1 MTVQM
6 QSRGELMAAVDL
18 GSNSFRLLIAK
29 EDGGQIVPVSMYRE
43 GVRLAGGLSD
53 SNEVAQ
59 EKLAE
64 ACSALE
70 RFRERLGAIAPGR
83 VRAVATSTYRVA
95 KNRAE
100 LLCASEAALGY
111 KIDVISGQEEAR
123 LIYLGCAHTLPWS
136 DQERL
141 IVDIGGG
148 STECIIGQR
157 YEPSLTESFLL
168 GAVTLSQNFFPGA
181 TVTAA
186 AFRKAEVFVRTRLEV
201 LQKRYKQGWHVAYGS
216 SGTIRAL
223 HEIVTE
229 NDFGEVITVDAL
241 LKLKSAMIEAGH
253 VNRLELAAL
262 KSSRAPVLP
271 GGLAILLGLM
281 QELNVQAIEP
291 AEGALRLGV
300 LYDLLHRSDEPS
312 NTDPRSITVSRLQ
325 NRYGVDQ
332 EQASRVAALAQTLWA
347 GVAQTTQDSLL
358 SWAAAVHEIGMAI
371 AHEGY
376 HRHSAYV
383 IEHSDLYGFS
393 EQERSALATLVLG
406 HTGTL
411 KKLNRDALS
420 SAQLM
425 RVVCLRLAAL
435 FCHGRI
441 DEMPTATLR
450 CQGESFLLQL
460 DGNWRS
466 KRPLTAALLDEETAR
481 WTKFG
486 VALTLGLRS

>member
-1 MTVQM
+1 MTARRQ
-6 QSRGELMAAVDL
+6 GGNEPLAAVDL

-29 EDGGQIVPVSMYRE
+29 EDGGQIVPISTYRE

-53 SNEVAQ
+53 SNEVAD

-64 ACSALE
+64 ACVALE
-70 RFRERLGAIAPGR
+70 RFRERLGTIPRDR

-95 KNRAE
+95 KNRAA
-100 LLCASEAALGY
+100 LLKASEQALGVG
-111 KIDVISGQEEAR
+111 IDVISGQEEAR

-148 STECIIGQR
+148 STEFIVGQR
-157 YEPSLTESFLL
+157 YEPELTESFPL

-186 AFRKAEVFVRTRLEV
+186 AFRKAEVFVRTRVEV
-201 LQKRYKQGWHVAYGS
+201 LQKRYKQGWPLAYGS

-229 NDFGEVITVDAL
+229 NNFGNAITVDAL
-241 LKLKSAMIEAGH
+241 LKLKGAMIDAGQ

-312 NTDPRSITVSRLQ
+312 NSDPRSITVARLQ
-325 NRYGVDQ
+325 NRYGADR
-332 EQASRVAALAQTLWA
+332 EQAERVGTLAQALWA
-347 GVAQTTQDSLL
+347 DVAQPAPDPQL

-371 AHEGY
+371 AHEDY

-383 IEHSDLYGFS
+383 IEHSELYGFS
-393 EQERSALATLVLG
+393 EQERSTLATLALG

-420 SAQLM
+420 SALLK
-425 RVVCLRLAAL
+425 RIVCLRLAAL
-435 FCHGRI
+435 FCHGRVN
-441 DEMPTATLR
+441 DVPTANLR
-450 CQGESFLLQL
+450 AQGDSFLLQL
-460 DGNWRS
+460 DGSWLSR
-466 KRPLTAALLDEETAR
+466 KPLTAALLDEETAR
-481 WTKFG
+481 WAKFG
-486 VALTLGLRS
+486 VALTLGLRG